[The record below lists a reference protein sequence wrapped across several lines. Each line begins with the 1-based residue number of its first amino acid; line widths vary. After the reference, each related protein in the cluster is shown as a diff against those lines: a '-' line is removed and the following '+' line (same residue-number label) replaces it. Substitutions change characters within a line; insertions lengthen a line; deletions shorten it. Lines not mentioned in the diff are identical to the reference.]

1 MQKTLLFSLLSIFFF
16 ANSYALIPKHNKAGI
31 VTQPTPTAATYNV
44 RIELKDSKGNPVNG
58 SGLRGYWAQ
67 NLQTGEYIY
76 PGERSEENKFFNL
89 PAGTYTF
96 GAYEGAWEG
105 ASRETITL
113 SQGKVGSDG
122 FIVVTLIHWSE

>member
-1 MQKTLLFSLLSIFFF
+1 MQKTLLFSLLSVFIF
-16 ANSYALIPKHNKAGI
+16 ANSYAIIPNSNRTSI
-31 VTQPTPTAATYNV
+31 NIQPTPAAATYNV
-44 RIELKDSKGNPVNG
+44 RIALQDSKGNPVNG
-58 SGLRGYWAQ
+58 SGLRGYWAR
-67 NLQTGEYIY
+67 NVQTGEYIY
-76 PGERSEENKFFNL
+76 PGERAEENKFFDL